1 MHRKLTR
8 SRTDEMLGGVCGGL
22 GDYFDIDSNLVRLVF
37 VVLAAAS
44 GVGVLIYIAL
54 WLIVPQADVEEREAK
69 ERIRAGAEEIAEKAR
84 TLRNEVGHASE
95 RSNLPAGIIIG
106 AVLILL
112 GIVFLLRNLGF
123 FWVTWLRFDVLW
135 PVLLIVGG
143 IVLLWRRKGE

>member
-1 MHRKLTR
+1 
-8 SRTDEMLGGVCGGL
+8 MLGGVCGGL

-44 GVGVLIYIAL
+44 GVGVLIYLAL
-54 WLIVPQADVEEREAK
+54 WLIVPQVDVEEREAK

-95 RSNLPAGIIIG
+95 RSTQPAGMIIG

-135 PVLLIVGG
+135 PALLIVGG
-143 IVLLWRRKGE
+143 IVLLWRRKGA

>member
-8 SRTDEMLGGVCGGL
+8 SRTNERWGGVGGGL

-44 GVGVLIYIAL
+44 GVGVLIYLAL

-84 TLRNEVGHASE
+84 TLRDEVGNASQ
-95 RSNLPAGIIIG
+95 RSNLPAGMIIG

-112 GIVFLLRNLGF
+112 GIIFLLRNLGL
-123 FWVTWLRFDVLW
+123 FWVPWLQFDVLW

>member
-22 GDYFDIDSNLVRLVF
+22 GEYFDIDSNLVRLVF

-44 GVGVLIYIAL
+44 GVGVLIYLAL
-54 WLIVPQADVEEREAK
+54 WLIVPQRDVEEREAK
-69 ERIRAGAEEIAEKAR
+69 ERIRAGAEEMAEKAR
-84 TLRNEVGHASE
+84 TLKNEVGHASE
-95 RSNLPAGIIIG
+95 RSTQSAGMIIG

-112 GIVFLLRNLGF
+112 GVIFLLRNLGF
-123 FWVTWLRFDVLW
+123 FWVPWLRFDVLW

>member
-37 VVLAAAS
+37 VVLATAS
-44 GVGVLIYIAL
+44 GVGVLIYLAL
-54 WLIVPQADVEEREAK
+54 WLIVPQTDVEEREAK
-69 ERIRAGAEEIAEKAR
+69 KRIRAGAEEIAEKAR
-84 TLRNEVGHASE
+84 TLRNEVGQAAQ
-95 RSNLPAGIIIG
+95 RSNLPAGMVIG

-112 GIVFLLRNLGF
+112 GIIFLMRNLGF
-123 FWVTWLRFDVLW
+123 FWVPWLRFDVLW

-143 IVLLWRRKGE
+143 IVFLWRRKGE